1 MGAVSDVVAFL
12 ALAGIV
18 DGASTWP
25 SVRRKMREGSNKLV
39 MVKEDGGPP
48 PGVPSATGVGS
59 AALKDPGVLVTVRGA
74 PDKGDA
80 ASAKAQEIFDALVV
94 ADETIGTGYYLRV
107 AALTSEP
114 VFVGWDEKSRPIFT
128 IGFRLLAS
136 VL

>member
-1 MGAVSDVVAFL
+1 MGAVADVVAFL

-18 DGASTWP
+18 DGSSTWP
-25 SVRRKMREGSNKLV
+25 SIRRKMHEGSDKLV

-59 AALKDPGVLVTVRGA
+59 AALKDPAVLVTVRGA

-80 ASAKAQEIFDALVV
+80 ASAKALEIFNALVV
-94 ADETIGTGYYLRV
+94 ADEDLGTGYLRV
-107 AALTSEP
+107 AALTSAP
-114 VFVGWDEKSRPIFT
+114 VFVGYDKKSRPIMT
-128 IGFRLLAS
+128 IGFRMMDL